1 MNACADCY
9 RHFICAMTTGLPP
22 GRVETGTTFNCFVKD
37 FWQHVAVECNFAVK
51 NKSLYIV
58 LV

>member
-1 MNACADCY
+1 MLVQAATGISY
-9 RHFICAMTTGLPP
+9 TMTTGLPP

-37 FWQHVAVECNFAVK
+37 FWQHVAIECNFAVK